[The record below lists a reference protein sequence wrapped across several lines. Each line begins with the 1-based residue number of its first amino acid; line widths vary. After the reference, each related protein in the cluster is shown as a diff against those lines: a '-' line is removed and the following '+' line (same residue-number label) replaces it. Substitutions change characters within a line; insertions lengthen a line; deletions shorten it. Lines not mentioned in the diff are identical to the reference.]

1 MLNRL
6 VRYKYSLL
14 NTIDTSRVTEVKSVV
29 FKNISY
35 IFNNG
40 DLRCV
45 IGDGT
50 IANDSHKL
58 YEALTKD
65 IHIAEARSL
74 FNTEHG
80 TSDPMEDYY
89 KHGAYMTGNSRNEG

>member
-14 NTIDTSRVTEVKSVV
+14 NTVDTSKVSEVKSVV

-45 IGDGT
+45 IGDST

-58 YEALTKD
+58 YESLTKD
-65 IHIAEARSL
+65 IHIKEAREL
-74 FNTEHG
+74 FDTEHK
-80 TSDPMEDYY
+80 PV
-89 KHGAYMTGNSRNEG
+89 

>member
-14 NTIDTSRVTEVKSVV
+14 NTVDTSRITEVKSVA

-58 YEALTKD
+58 YESIISSK
-65 IHIAEARSL
+65 HIEEARTL
-74 FNTEHG
+74 FDTEHK
-80 TSDPMEDYY
+80 PV
-89 KHGAYMTGNSRNEG
+89 

>member
-6 VRYKYSLL
+6 VSYKYSLL
-14 NTIDTSRVTEVKSVV
+14 NTVDTSKVSEVKSVV

-45 IGDGT
+45 IGDST

-58 YEALTKD
+58 YESLTED
-65 IHIAEARSL
+65 IHIKEAREL
-74 FNTEHG
+74 FDTEHM
-80 TSDPMEDYY
+80 PV
-89 KHGAYMTGNSRNEG
+89 